1 MEHRVQLNR
10 ILLLLMMTV
19 CVTQSTSIV
28 LSKYKKIQT
37 SLNITG
43 TVEAQHTIK
52 SSQECAV
59 RLVESSYMINSSI
72 GAFDFRTE

>member
-1 MEHRVQLNR
+1 MEHRVNFNR
-10 ILLLLMMTV
+10 TILLLMMTV
-19 CVTQSTSIV
+19 SATQATSIV

-43 TVEAQHTIK
+43 TIEAQHTIK

-72 GAFDFRTE
+72 GAFDFLTE